1 MTKYEKLPDD
11 IILELISQ
19 GDADAEEYLLIKYM
33 PLVKSE
39 TRFLY
44 LVGAETEDLAQ
55 EGMIGLFMAIRS
67 YNKNEKSSFHTFATT
82 CVRNRIH
89 SAISAANRKKHFPLN
104 NAVSIYYNESDD
116 SEEKDVISD
125 DGAYNPE
132 SIVLRHEK
140 IEQMY
145 DQLDMKLSATEKI
158 VTKLYLQGLSR
169 REIAEKLGRTEKSVD
184 NALNR
189 VHNKLKETT

>member
-1 MTKYEKLPDD
+1 MTKYEKLPDEL
-11 IILELISQ
+11 ILELISK
-19 GDADAEEYLLIKYM
+19 GDEDAEEYLLIKYM

-39 TRFLY
+39 TRFLF

-55 EGMIGLFMAIRS
+55 EGMIGLFMAIRDF
-67 YNKNEKSSFHTFATT
+67 KNDGKTSFHTFATV

-89 SAISAANRKKHFPLN
+89 SAISAANRQKHLPLN
-104 NAVSIYYNESDD
+104 NAVSLYYNDNDD
-116 SEEKDVISD
+116 SEEKSILDED
-125 DGAYNPE
+125 DTYNPE
-132 SIVLRHEK
+132 KIVLRHEK

-145 DQLDMKLSATEKI
+145 EQLDMKLSATEKV

-169 REIAEKLGRTEKSVD
+169 REIAAELGKSEKSID

-189 VHNKLKETT
+189 VHNKLKK